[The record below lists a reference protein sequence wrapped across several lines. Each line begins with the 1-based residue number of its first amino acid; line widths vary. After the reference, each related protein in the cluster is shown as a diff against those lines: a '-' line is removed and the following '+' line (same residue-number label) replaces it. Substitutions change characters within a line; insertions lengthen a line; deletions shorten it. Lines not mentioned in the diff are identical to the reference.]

1 MTSYPDA
8 RVEQMTLQ
16 YFEEREYRTTLAV
29 HVLSGASV
37 WETGCLRLPSKID
50 LPWAETEE
58 ASERGILSPFQT
70 TYDVIKWS
78 SVYRLTIQA
87 QIQSDGLGQ

>member
-8 RVEQMTLQ
+8 RIEQMTLQ

-50 LPWAETEE
+50 LP
-58 ASERGILSPFQT
+58 
-70 TYDVIKWS
+70 
-78 SVYRLTIQA
+78 
-87 QIQSDGLGQ
+87 